1 MSSGLASAAVTD
13 AESPMRIVAA
23 GTTFVLLL
31 VVALFVACGG
41 GGQATKKPEE
51 PTTQER
57 VRSAQSLFRAGRVSE
72 ALAILEQTLRDE
84 PDNARLHTA
93 YGTMLFQAGQYD
105 DAVGAFEQALVLD
118 PHLTDAHNF
127 LGVTF
132 AELGREDEAEE
143 QYRIALRD
151 PAYPTPELVYLN
163 LGLLRASQGRK
174 REAVEQ
180 YRLAVEINPKFY
192 RGHFELAS
200 ILDELDEL
208 REAAQEYEV
217 AEPEY
222 KQNGEFHY
230 RLGLVYFRLGDK
242 ARSRERLERAIS
254 VSPGSNSAA
263 RAADL
268 LEMLD

>member
-1 MSSGLASAAVTD
+1 
-13 AESPMRIVAA
+13 MRIVAA
-23 GTTFVLLL
+23 AATLVLLFVAAL
-31 VVALFVACGG
+31 VVACGG

-51 PTTQER
+51 PTTQEK

-72 ALAILEQTLRDE
+72 ALTILDLALDEE

-93 YGTMLFQAGQYD
+93 YGTMLFQAGRYEE
-105 DAVGAFEQALVLD
+105 AVAAFEKALELD
-118 PHLTDAHNF
+118 PYLTDAHNF

-132 AELGREDEAEE
+132 AELGREQEAEE

-163 LGLLRASQGRK
+163 LGLLRESQGRK
-174 REAVEQ
+174 QEAVEQ
-180 YRLAVEINPKFY
+180 FRLAVEINPKFY

-200 ILDELDEL
+200 VLDGLDEL

-217 AEPEY
+217 AEPDYRQSGEY
-222 KQNGEFHY
+222 HY
-230 RLGLVYFRLGDK
+230 RLGLVYFRLGEK
-242 ARSRERLERAIS
+242 ERARESLERAIA

-263 RAADL
+263 RADDL